1 MKRLILTAA
10 LVLTCILT
18 VSAQENVFTKGTHI
32 ASLGIG
38 LPILSSTYRSTIP
51 PVSASY
57 EMGIV
62 DFGRPGSI
70 GVGGYMG
77 FWGYKYKSSY
87 EGHSSYRYFNTLIGV
102 RGAYHFTIIDN
113 WEVYAGAVLGL
124 DLSSHRFKNIDGQTV
139 SGDTHL
145 GFGYQAFAGT
155 RYMFTPSLG
164 AYAEFGYGISYGSI
178 GITFRF

>member
-77 FWGYKYKSSY
+77 FWGYY
-87 EGHSSYRYFNTLIGV
+87 
-102 RGAYHFTIIDN
+102 
-113 WEVYAGAVLGL
+113 
-124 DLSSHRFKNIDGQTV
+124 
-139 SGDTHL
+139 
-145 GFGYQAFAGT
+145 
-155 RYMFTPSLG
+155 
-164 AYAEFGYGISYGSI
+164 ISV
-178 GITFRF
+178 

>member
-1 MKRLILTAA
+1 MIKRLILTGA
-10 LVLTCILT
+10 LLLTCIFT

-32 ASLGIG
+32 ASVGIG
-38 LPILSSTYRSTIP
+38 LPIFRATYRSTIP
-51 PVSASY
+51 PVSTSY
-57 EMGIV
+57 EMGIF

-70 GVGGYMG
+70 GVGGFVG
-77 FWGYKYKSSY
+77 FWGLKDKVLYKGEVS
-87 EGHSSYRYFNTLIGV
+87 HRYFHTLIGA
-102 RGAYHFTIIDN
+102 RGAYHFTILDN

-124 DLSSHRFKNIDGQTV
+124 NIRSTKE
-139 SGDTHL
+139 SGHADSRHTHL

-164 AYAEFGYGISYGSI
+164 AYAEFGNGISYGSI